1 MKSGYYDIDGC
12 LVVPKGKPQK
22 RKISY
27 KTIINRKMKSY
38 IIELEL
44 KLPNEFKG
52 SINNYNHLNSG
63 GYGNIDENE
72 YNFF

>member
-1 MKSGYYDIDGC
+1 MKSVYYDIDGH
-12 LVVPKGKPQK
+12 LIVPKKKTPK
-22 RKISY
+22 RKLPY
-27 KTIINRKMKSY
+27 KTIINRKMKQY
-38 IIELEL
+38 VIELEQ

-52 SINNYNHLNSG
+52 CISNYNHLNAG

>member
-1 MKSGYYDIDGC
+1 MKSVYYDIDGH
-12 LVVPKGKPQK
+12 LVVPKKKTPK
-22 RKISY
+22 RKTPY
-27 KTIINRKMKSY
+27 RTIINRKMKQY
-38 IIELEL
+38 VIELEQ

-52 SINNYNHLNSG
+52 SIRNYNHLNAG